1 MEPIKNIPV
10 YDGPGVY
17 ALTDET
23 GKRYIGSSVN
33 VRARIKAHASA
44 LRAGRGPEKMQT
56 AVMSGSHFIA
66 EVLEEVPYGA
76 SRHDLFRLEHKWLM
90 HFDSVRNGY
99 NGTFSTGG
107 VSEARYDWPASD
119 YVIKEPRHDA
129 VRVSFTVPSDDYRQ
143 HIRAAAKDAG
153 QSLQGYILDAVRER
167 MEREK
172 NQQKTA
178 ENP

>member
-1 MEPIKNIPV
+1 MELIKNIPV

-44 LRAGRGPEKMQT
+44 LRGGRASEKLQA
-56 AVMSGSHFIA
+56 AVKSGRTFIA
-66 EVLEEVPYGA
+66 EVLEEVPYGS

-90 HFDSVRNGY
+90 HFDSVLNGY

-107 VSEARYDWPASD
+107 VSDSRYDWPESD
-119 YVIKEPRHDA
+119 YVIEEPRHDA
-129 VRVSFTVPSDDYRQ
+129 VRVSFTVPSDDDRQ
-143 HIRAAAKDAG
+143 RIRSAAKAAG
-153 QSLQGYILDAVRER
+153 QSLQRYILEAVQER

-172 NQQKTA
+172 NQQKTT

>member
-76 SRHDLFRLEHKWLM
+76 SRHDLFRLEHKWLI
-90 HFDSVRNGY
+90 HFDSVRNWY

-107 VSEARYDWPASD
+107 VSDARYDWPASD
-119 YVIKEPRHDA
+119 YVIEEPRHDA

-143 HIRAAAKDAG
+143 HIRAAAKAAG
-153 QSLQGYILDAVRER
+153 QSVQKYILAAVQER
-167 MEREK
+167 MDREK

>member
-1 MEPIKNIPV
+1 MKLIKNIPV

-23 GKRYIGSSVN
+23 GKRYVGSSVN
-33 VRARIKAHASA
+33 VRTRIKAHASA
-44 LRAGRGPEKMQT
+44 LSAGRGPEKLQA
-56 AVMSGSHFIA
+56 AVKSGRTFIA

-107 VSEARYDWPASD
+107 VSDARYDWPASD
-119 YVIKEPRHDA
+119 YVIEEPRHEA
-129 VRVSFTVPSDDYRQ
+129 VRVSFAVPSEGYRQ
-143 HIRAAAKDAG
+143 QIREAAKVAG
-153 QSLQGYILDAVRER
+153 QSVQGYILEAVQEQ

-172 NQQKTA
+172 NPQKTA

>member
-1 MEPIKNIPV
+1 MELIKNIPV

-44 LRAGRGPEKMQT
+44 LSAGRSSEKLQA
-56 AVMSGSHFIA
+56 AVKSGRTFSA

-90 HFDSVRNGY
+90 HFDSVLNGY
-99 NGTFSTGG
+99 NSTFSTGG
-107 VSEARYDWPASD
+107 VSDSRYDWPESD
-119 YVIKEPRHDA
+119 YVIEEPRHDA
-129 VRVSFTVPSDDYRQ
+129 VRVSFTVPSDDDLQ
-143 HIRAAAKDAG
+143 HIRSAAKAAG
-153 QSLQGYILDAVRER
+153 QSLQGYILEAVQER
-167 MEREK
+167 MDREK

-178 ENP
+178 ENL